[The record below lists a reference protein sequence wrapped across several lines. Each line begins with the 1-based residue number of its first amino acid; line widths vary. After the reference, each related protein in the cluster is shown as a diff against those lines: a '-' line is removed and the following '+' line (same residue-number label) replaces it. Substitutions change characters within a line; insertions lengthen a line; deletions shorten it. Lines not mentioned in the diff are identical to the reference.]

1 MHRVEMSNQKSVS
14 NIAVAGR
21 ALSKVPEITIYFWII
36 KILTTAMGEA
46 TSDYLVFHINPYA
59 AVILGAVG
67 FAAAFVL
74 QFWVKRYIALVYW
87 LLVVMVSIFG
97 TMVADVTHV
106 VLGVP
111 YEMSTA
117 VFATALVVI
126 LTLWNPVEGTL
137 SIHSIFTPRRELFY
151 WATVLATFALGTA
164 AGDMT
169 AATFHL
175 GYLVSGVLFTI
186 LFIIPGIGYRLGAFN
201 KVLAF
206 WFAYIMT
213 RPMGASF
220 ADYFGKPESMS
231 GLGYGSLIVSV
242 VLTAFIVVFVGYVS
256 VSRVDVE
263 PRGRRS
269 APLAV
274 EQQAGAELPGESS

>member
-1 MHRVEMSNQKSVS
+1 MSNNKFVS
-14 NIAVAGR
+14 QTGLTGR
-21 ALSKVPEITIYFWII
+21 TLSKVPEITIYFWII

-59 AVILGAVG
+59 AVISGALG

-74 QFWVKRYIALVYW
+74 QFWVKRYIAWVYW

-111 YEMSTA
+111 YEMSAT
-117 VFATALVVI
+117 VFAAGLVLI
-126 LTLWNPVEGTL
+126 LTLWFRVEGTL

-169 AATFHL
+169 AASFHL
-175 GYLVSGVLFTI
+175 GYLGSGILFTI
-186 LFIIPGIGYRLGAFN
+186 LFIVPGIGYRLGAFN
-201 KVLAF
+201 EVLAF

-242 VLTAFIVVFVGYVS
+242 ILTAFIIVFVGYVS
-256 VSRVDVE
+256 MSRVDVE
-263 PRGRRS
+263 PQSSRRIAS
-269 APLAV
+269 TIA
-274 EQQAGAELPGESS
+274 QQAGTELPGEPS